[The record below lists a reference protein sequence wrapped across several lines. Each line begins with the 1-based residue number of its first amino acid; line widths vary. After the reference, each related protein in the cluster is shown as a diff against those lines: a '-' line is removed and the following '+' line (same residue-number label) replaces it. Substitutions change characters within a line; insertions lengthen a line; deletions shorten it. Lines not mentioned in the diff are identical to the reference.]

1 MGSYKEYFDREK
13 LKEIFR
19 AHWESFKGR
28 FPRYRS
34 DRYEEAV
41 KKMLG
46 CGDSE
51 NGFATYICSRCGG
64 EEKKVAFSCK
74 SCFCLSCGKVYTD
87 RWARRIEAIMLPGVA
102 YRHTVLTIPAEL
114 RGYFFR
120 KEELISEL
128 MKVGIKCLEDTLST
142 VLRRRV
148 KGGYIVVVQTNGRS
162 GSYNPHLHII
172 MTSGGLTEGRQG
184 EYWVKL
190 KYFPYEVLHKKW
202 QYYLFKMVKDKVP
215 TRQMKVLIDK
225 LYRKYPK
232 GLVANIQ
239 KGEVPKRVKTL
250 AKYLAKYVVSPPI
263 SVRRIMSYDGRR
275 VKYWYNDHKSG
286 RRKEEE
292 VDVFTFI
299 GRMVQHILPKGM
311 QRIRYYGLHGTA
323 VYEKARK
330 KIKAILPADAAQC
343 REIFAIGRKRYR
355 QMVIETSGKDPFV
368 CSQCGGEMMLWKI
381 WHPSYGVIYD
391 EAERLKRGLYGN
403 GGDERGRDQDVGDTG
418 HAFLQLSLPGLWA

>member
-1 MGSYKEYFDREK
+1 MGSYKEWFNRDK

-19 AHWESFKGR
+19 EHWQSFKNR
-28 FPRYRS
+28 YARYRS
-34 DRYEEAV
+34 ERYEEAV
-41 KKMLG
+41 EKMLG
-46 CGDSE
+46 CGDPE
-51 NGFATYICSRCGG
+51 KGFATYICGKCGQ
-64 EEKKVAFSCK
+64 EKKKIAFSCK
-74 SCFCLSCGKVYTD
+74 SCFCLSCAKVYTD
-87 RWARRIEAIMLPGVA
+87 QWARKIELILFPGVA
-102 YRHTVLTIPAEL
+102 YRHVVLTIPAEL
-114 RGYFFR
+114 RDYFYR
-120 KEELISEL
+120 EAELLLSEL
-128 MKVGIKCLEDTLST
+128 MKVGIKCLDDTLST
-142 VLRRRV
+142 ALRRKV

-184 EYWVKL
+184 EYWVNL
-190 KYFPYEVLHKKW
+190 KYLPYEVLHKKW
-202 QYYLFKMVKDKVP
+202 QYYLFEMLKQKIR
-215 TRQMKVLIDK
+215 TRQMKAVIDK
-225 LYRKYPK
+225 LYREYPN

-239 KGEVPKRVKTL
+239 KGEVPKRVKNL

-263 SVRRIMSYDGRR
+263 SVRRIMSYDGQR

-323 VYEKARK
+323 VYEKVRK

-343 REIFAIGRKRYR
+343 RETFAIGRKKHR
-355 QMVIETSGKDPFV
+355 QMVIETSGKDPFI
-368 CSQCGGEMMLWKI
+368 CSRCGGEMMLWKI

-391 EAERLKRGLYGN
+391 EEERLKSGYYEPV
-403 GGDERGRDQDVGDTG
+403 ERGRDQDVGDTG
-418 HAFLQLSLPGLWA
+418 HALLQLSLPGLWA

>member
-1 MGSYKEYFDREK
+1 MGSYNRWFDRDK

-19 AHWESFKGR
+19 THFESFKDR
-28 FPRYRS
+28 YSRYRS
-34 DRYEEAV
+34 KRYEDAV

-46 CGDSE
+46 CGDPE
-51 NGFATYICSRCGG
+51 NGFATYICSKCGR
-64 EEKKVAFSCK
+64 EKKKIAFSCK

-87 RWARRIEAIMLPGVA
+87 QWARKIESILFPGVA
-102 YRHTVLTIPAEL
+102 YRHVVLTIPADLRDYFYRKAEL
-114 RGYFFR
+114 
-120 KEELISEL
+120 LLSDL
-128 MKVGIKCLEDTLST
+128 MQVGIECLEDTLST

-202 QYYLFKMVKDKVP
+202 QYYLFKMVKKKIR
-215 TRQMKVLIDK
+215 TKQMKELIDK
-225 LYRKYPK
+225 LYRKYPN

-239 KGEVPKRVKTL
+239 KGEVPKRVKGL

-263 SVRRIMSYDGRR
+263 SVRRIMSYDGQR

-311 QRIRYYGLHGTA
+311 QRIRYYGLHATRI
-323 VYEKARK
+323 YEKNRK
-330 KIKAILPADAAQC
+330 KIDVILPADAAQC
-343 REIFAIGRKRYR
+343 RETFATGRKRYR
-355 QMVIETSGKDPFV
+355 QMVIESSGKDPFI
-368 CSQCGGEMMLWKI
+368 CSHCGGEMMLWKI

-391 EAERLKRGLYGN
+391 EEERLKSGFYGRN
-403 GGDERGRDQDVGDTG
+403 ERGRDQDVGDTG
-418 HAFLQLSLPGLWA
+418 HASLQLSLPGLWA